1 MFKVFSIIFLLILN
15 STGLNAQEY
24 WLKQESPTSK
34 NLNVCVFTDSLNGW
48 IGGDS
53 GLIMNTT
60 NKGKSWNSQNS
71 GVRNGI
77 VSLYFVNKN
86 VGFGLSLEF
95 DETPPNYIGTR
106 ILTTKNGGSTWNNYL
121 FGDTGVF
128 LNTIYFLD
136 TLNGFI
142 GGSGGELFYTTNAG
156 NTWIQGI
163 LDSGLISGFPVVEIK
178 FYNALTGFAAGGAFD
193 IAGVIWNTTNGGI
206 SWKSKIVGSEPVN
219 DLHIFDSLNVLGVG
233 GDFEYGASNVRTTNA
248 GNFWQYR
255 ELGVFGI
262 ANCVEFRTQSEAWIS
277 LGIVDSFLISTNA
290 GNNWKLTGTPN
301 STRIYDIC
309 FTDSINGWA
318 VGVDGAILKYN
329 SGVIGINDG
338 SSYNPGSFTLYQN
351 YPNPFNPVT
360 HLEFEISKA
369 GFVSLNV
376 YDILGNKVA
385 VLVNEKKSPGNYK
398 VEFDGSDL
406 PSGVYYYRLE
416 AGTELL
422 TKKML
427 LVK

>member
-1 MFKVFSIIFLLILN
+1 MSKLFSIIFLLILTR
-15 STGLNAQEY
+15 SGLYAQEY

-53 GLIMNTT
+53 GIIFHTT

-71 GVRNGI
+71 GVSNGI

-95 DETPPNYIGTR
+95 DETPPNYLGTR

-121 FGDTGVF
+121 FRDTGTF
-128 LNTIYFLD
+128 LNSIYFLD

-142 GGSGGELFYTTNAG
+142 GGSGGKIFYTLNGG
-156 NTWIQGI
+156 NSWTESQ

-193 IAGVIWNTTNGGI
+193 IAGVIWNTTNGGV

-219 DLHIFDSLNVLGVG
+219 DLYIFDSLNILGVG

-290 GNNWKLTGTPN
+290 GNNWKLTSTPN
-301 STRIYDIC
+301 SSRIYDIC
-309 FTDSINGWA
+309 FTDSRNGWA
-318 VGVDGAILKYN
+318 VGVDGVILKYN
-329 SGVIGINDG
+329 SDLIGINEG
-338 SSYNPGSFTLYQN
+338 SSNYPGTFTLNQN

-360 HLEFEISKA
+360 HLEFEISKP
-369 GFVSLNV
+369 GFVSLKV
-376 YDILGNKVA
+376 YDILGNEIA
-385 VLVNEKKSPGNYK
+385 ALVNEKKNPGRYE
-398 VEFDGSDL
+398 VQFDGSDL

-416 AGTELL
+416 AGTELM

>member
-1 MFKVFSIIFLLILN
+1 MAKVISIIFLLFLTL
-15 STGLNAQEY
+15 SGVNAQEY
-24 WLKQESPTSK
+24 WLKQESPTTK
-34 NLNVCVFTDSLNGW
+34 NLSVCVFTDSLNGW

-53 GLIMNTT
+53 GLILHTT

-71 GVRNGI
+71 GVKNGI
-77 VSLYFVNKN
+77 ISLYFVNKN

-95 DETPPNYIGTR
+95 GETPPNYLGTR
-106 ILTTKNGGSTWNNYL
+106 ILTTKNGGSSWDNYL
-121 FGDTGVF
+121 FADTGVF
-128 LNTIYFLD
+128 LNTIYFSD
-136 TLNGFI
+136 ALNGFI
-142 GGSGGELFYTTNAG
+142 GGSEGKLLYTTDAG
-156 NTWIQGI
+156 NSWIESI
-163 LDSGLISGFPVVEIK
+163 LDSGIISGFPVVEIK

-193 IAGVIWNTTNGGI
+193 IAGVIWNTTNGGR

-219 DLHIFDSLNVLGVG
+219 DLYIFDSLNVLGVG

-262 ANCVEFRTQSEAWIS
+262 ANSIAFRTQKEAWVS
-277 LGIVDSFLISTNA
+277 LGIVDSFMVSTNA

-301 STRIYDIC
+301 SSRIYDIC
-309 FTDSINGWA
+309 FTDSNNGWA
-318 VGVDGAILKYN
+318 VGVDGVILKYN

-338 SSYNPGSFTLYQN
+338 SSYNPGAFTLYQN
-351 YPNPFNPVT
+351 YPNPFNPIT
-360 HLEFEISKA
+360 NLEFEISKLE
-369 GFVSLNV
+369 FVSLKV
-376 YDILGNKVA
+376 YDILGNEVA
-385 VLVNEKKSPGNYK
+385 ILVNEKKSPGSYK

-406 PSGVYYYRLE
+406 SSGVYYYRLE
-416 AGTELL
+416 AGNGLM

>member
-1 MFKVFSIIFLLILN
+1 MSKVLSILFLILLTH
-15 STGLNAQEY
+15 SGLDAQEY
-24 WLKQESPTSK
+24 WLKQESPTTK

-53 GLIMNTT
+53 GLILHTT

-71 GVRNGI
+71 GVKNGI
-77 VSLYFVNKN
+77 ISLYFVNKN

-95 DETPPNYIGTR
+95 GETPPNYLGTR
-106 ILTTKNGGSTWNNYL
+106 ILTTKNGGSSWDNYL
-121 FGDTGVF
+121 FADTGVF

-142 GGSGGELFYTTNAG
+142 GGSEGKLLYTTDAG
-156 NTWIQGI
+156 NCWIESI
-163 LDSGLISGFPVVEIK
+163 LDSGIISGFPVVEIK

-193 IAGVIWNTTNGGI
+193 IAGVIWNTTNGGR

-219 DLHIFDSLNVLGVG
+219 DLYIFDSLNVLGVG

-262 ANCVEFRTQSEAWIS
+262 ANSIAFRTQSETWVS
-277 LGIVDSFLISTNA
+277 LGIVDSFMISTNA

-301 STRIYDIC
+301 SSRIYDIC

-318 VGVDGAILKYN
+318 VGVDGVILKYN
-329 SGVIGINDG
+329 SGVIGINE
-338 SSYNPGSFTLYQN
+338 SSSNYPGTFSLYQN

-360 HLEFEISKA
+360 HLEFGISKLE
-369 GFVSLNV
+369 FVSLKI
-376 YDILGNKVA
+376 YDILGNEVA
-385 VLVNEKKSPGNYK
+385 TLVNEKKSPGRYE
-398 VEFDGSDL
+398 VTFDGSDL
-406 PSGVYYYRLE
+406 PSGVYYYRIE
-416 AGTELL
+416 AGSELM